1 MKWWSD
7 LWLNEGFASYLEY
20 IGVDS
25 LFPEWRMMEQ
35 FIIEKTQPALALDA
49 LTSSH
54 PISAAV
60 HDPAEIEAIFDT
72 ISYNKVSCV
81 VVVDVKIHI
90 FCAS

>member
-1 MKWWSD
+1 MKWWND

-25 LFPEWRMMEQ
+25 LFPEWHMMEQ

-54 PISAAV
+54 PVSATV
-60 HDPAEIEAIFDT
+60 HDPAEIAAIFDT
-72 ISYNKVSCV
+72 ISYNKVSRKLV
-81 VVVDVKIHI
+81 GNY
-90 FCAS
+90 